1 MYYIIWIVLFLI
13 LYSISITNEFG
24 FNDISKLDILFSN
37 INSNKSNP
45 SEISIILN
53 PLIKLLN
60 DTFFEIIN
68 INITNTNNNTNINND
83 TSTNNNINKDCINI
97 FNNTFFSSNINI
109 SKAYLQSF
117 LNFTSTSTN
126 DISSFDECI
135 KPQFNDLDIKTSY
148 IVIKYYKR
156 IESRYSAQMVYYFP
170 DNGIRGFCLPSG
182 CSEQDYNNI
191 IIKLH
196 EKRKEIMPI
205 SFEIYNS
212 SEYPTNSFVIT
223 KNAYKIKNSQKIFN
237 YFVLIVTLIQIFIC
251 IFPLSIFYLSYYFL
265 KCFYFCFKK
274 NIKKSAFKKKFLGF
288 KKCYSINENVNKLNS
303 QNNNDEGLNFI
314 KGIRGLNML
323 FYTIGMVFIIILHS
337 PSKLDCPQVIREI
350 FINPFYSIIFYSIK
364 YAPIF
369 LLACSGASL
378 SYKFLNFLDEKI
390 KQEDFDANDQ
400 RLNSIENL
408 GLLSNDKKTENYGS
422 VHIGLLIRFISYQF
436 GKYIIFILTVLFTR
450 YSLYY
455 FTSFFKHE
463 NPTWDYFKFFL
474 TENITLWKLISNFLL
489 FPSFNFFHENDQY
502 NDPTFNIIFDYF
514 WLVFNEMILFLIG
527 IIIIY
532 ICIKKDYQI
541 MNFTY
546 VISALCIIFKL
557 FCHIIKINRLDENE
571 HYAPYILTYSYYG
584 KIIINPLSNV
594 GTYFIGI
601 CFGIYLYT
609 FQKEIT
615 AKKAENQGKEFLH
628 KISFNLL
635 YILKGKKKTTYYY
648 VSYILLL
655 LVSMHCIGQFF
666 LNFDIAHKQN
676 NINAADIKRSD
687 EEKEKLFTISKI
699 FNYFFIIENEIIVF
713 LTLKSIFYLEIIMN
727 SEFLSFLKIDFWRI
741 INKIYFS
748 YIIIVIPMIL
758 FFVYHSN
765 TKILFNFTNIIFYSF
780 IICFLS
786 FVAALFYYV
795 IYEMPLKNL
804 IRSFFRK
811 RDKNNIRKNLE
822 DIKNNDNRNMS
833 ILSNNDSIKF

>member
-24 FNDISKLDILFSN
+24 FNDYSNLNILFSN
-37 INSNKSNP
+37 FNSNKSNN
-45 SEISIILN
+45 SEISIVLN

-60 DTFFEIIN
+60 NSFYDIIIKN
-68 INITNTNNNTNINND
+68 INNTNTKNKTNINNNTNTNTNNNI
-83 TSTNNNINKDCINI
+83 SKDCVNT

-109 SKAYLQSF
+109 STAYLQRF

-126 DISSFDECI
+126 DISSFDECL
-135 KPQFNDLDIKTSY
+135 KPQHKNLEIKTSY
-148 IVIKYYKR
+148 VVIKYYKR
-156 IESRYSAQMVYYFP
+156 IEPRYSAQMVFYFP

-182 CSEQDYNNI
+182 CSKEEYNNI

-205 SFEIYNS
+205 SYELYNS
-212 SEYPTNSFVIT
+212 SEYPTKSFIIAESI
-223 KNAYKIKNSQKIFN
+223 NDIKKPQKIFN

-251 IFPLSIFYLSYYFL
+251 FFPLSIFYLSYYFL
-265 KCFYFCFKK
+265 KCFCFCFKK

-288 KKCYSINENVNKLNS
+288 KKCYSINENANKLNS

-337 PSKLDCPQVIREI
+337 PSKMDCPQVIREI
-350 FINPFYSIIFYSIK
+350 FINPFYGIIFYSVK

-369 LLACSGASL
+369 LLSCSGASL
-378 SYKFLNFLDEKI
+378 SYKFLNYLDEKI
-390 KQEDFDANDQ
+390 KQEDFDMNDQ
-400 RLNSIENL
+400 RSNSIDNF
-408 GLLSNDKKTENYGS
+408 GLLSNDKKIENYES
-422 VHIGLLIRFISYQF
+422 IHKGLLIRFISYQF

-463 NPTWDYFKFFL
+463 NPTWDYFKYFL
-474 TENITLWKLISNFLL
+474 TENISLLKLISNFLL
-489 FPSFNFFHENDQY
+489 YPSLYFIHDNELSD
-502 NDPTFNIIFDYF
+502 DPTFSIIFDYF
-514 WLVFNEMILFLIG
+514 WLVFNEMILFLVG

-532 ICIKKDYQI
+532 ICIKREYQI
-541 MNFTY
+541 MKFTY
-546 VISALCIIFKL
+546 IISVLSITFKL
-557 FCHIIKINRLDENE
+557 VCRFIKINELADNE

-584 KIIINPLSNV
+584 KIIINPISNL
-594 GTYFIGI
+594 GIYFIGI
-601 CFGIYLYT
+601 CFGLYLYT

-615 AKKAENQGKEFLH
+615 PKKAENQGKEFLRN
-628 KISFNLL
+628 ICSNLL
-635 YILKGKKKTTYYY
+635 YVLKGKKKTIYHY
-648 VSYILLL
+648 VSYFLLL
-655 LVSMHCIGQFF
+655 LILIVCYGQVY
-666 LNFDIAHKQN
+666 LNFDIAHKKN
-676 NINAADIKRSD
+676 DIDGSD
-687 EEKEKLFTISKI
+687 VYRNDEDKEKLFKISEI

-727 SEFLSFLKIDFWRI
+727 SEILSFLKNDFWRI

-748 YIIIVIPMIL
+748 YLTIVIPVIL

-765 TKILFNFTNIIFYSF
+765 TKILFNFTNIIFYSL

-786 FVAALFYYV
+786 FVAALFYYI

-804 IRSFFRK
+804 IRAFFRK
-811 RDKNNIRKNLE
+811 KDKLNIRKNLE
-822 DIKNNDNRNMS
+822 DIKNNDNRNLS
-833 ILSNNDSIKF
+833 FSSNND

>member
-1 MYYIIWIVLFLI
+1 MYYIIWIVLFFI

-45 SEISIILN
+45 SEISIVLN
-53 PLIKLLN
+53 PLIRLLN

-126 DISSFDECI
+126 DISSFDDCI
-135 KPQFNDLDIKTSY
+135 NPQFNDLDIKTSY

-156 IESRYSAQMVYYFP
+156 IESRYSAQMIFYFP

-182 CSEQDYNNI
+182 CSEEDYNNI

-205 SFEIYNS
+205 SFELYNS
-212 SEYPTNSFVIT
+212 SEYPTKSFVIE
-223 KNAYKIKNSQKIFN
+223 KSVYDIKKPQKIFN
-237 YFVLIVTLIQIFIC
+237 YFILILTSIQIFIC

-390 KQEDFDANDQ
+390 KQQDFDLNNQ
-400 RLNSIENL
+400 RLNSIDNL
-408 GLLSNDKKTENYGS
+408 SLLSNDKKNENYES

-436 GKYIIFILTVLFTR
+436 GKYIIFILTVLFSR

-455 FTSFFKHE
+455 FTSFFKNE

-474 TENITLWKLISNFLL
+474 TEKITLWKLISNFLL
-489 FPSFNFFHENDQY
+489 FPSFIFTHENGQFD
-502 NDPTFNIIFDYF
+502 DPTFSIIFDYF

-532 ICIKKDYQI
+532 ICIKKEYQI
-541 MNFTY
+541 MKFTY
-546 VISALCIIFKL
+546 VISALCIIFRL
-557 FCHIIKINRLDENE
+557 VCHFIKINGLDDNE
-571 HYAPYILTYSYYG
+571 YYAPYILTYSYYG
-584 KIIINPLSNV
+584 KIVINPLSNL
-594 GTYFIGI
+594 GIYFIGI
-601 CFGIYLYT
+601 CFGLYLYA

-615 AKKAENQGKEFLH
+615 AKKAEKQGKEFLH

-635 YILKGKKKTTYYY
+635 YVLQGKNKTTYYY

-655 LVSMHCIGQFF
+655 LLFIFCIGQVF
-666 LNFDIAHKQN
+666 LNFDIVHKQN
-676 NINAADIKRSD
+676 DIDSADINRSD
-687 EEKEKLFTISKI
+687 EEKGNLLKI
-699 FNYFFIIENEIIVF
+699 TSLFNYFFVVENEIIVF

-811 RDKNNIRKNLE
+811 RDKKNIRKNLE